1 MPVLSNSLSPLVAHD
16 LTKSYAGAVVLD
28 GVDLVASPG
37 QRVGLV
43 GENGSGKSTL
53 LRLLAGVE
61 PPDSGTVQ
69 APEDL
74 AYLPQEPHYPR
85 GTTVGAVLDEAL
97 AGLHEAVSDVET
109 LGARL
114 AGEPELAERFA
125 QRLEW
130 AQAHDAW
137 DADRR
142 ATVAADRLGLHFLDR
157 GHDVARL
164 SGGQRSRLALAA
176 LVVARPS
183 AVLLDEPTNHLDD
196 EALEVLEEACLDLP
210 GVVAVVSHDR
220 VFLDRVCTAIVD
232 LDPSHF
238 GLDGSGGNRYRGSFS
253 DYLQAKAEAR
263 ARWERTYAD
272 EQEQIA
278 QLRRQA
284 ATTARQVAHDRPA
297 RDPDKFVYAFKGGKV
312 ASTVARRVRDVERR
326 LDTAER
332 VQVRKP
338 PRPLRFGE
346 MLTAQAAGGTAV
358 QVRDLVVRGRVE
370 VSRLDLAAGGKLLV
384 AGSNGSGKSTLL
396 HVVAGNLQPDEG
408 TVHVSARRVGLLVQ
422 DVAFRDPSSSALRTY
437 QQALGPER
445 AERRPLAGLGLLHP
459 REAMKRVTDLSV
471 GQRRRLALAVL
482 VARSP
487 DLLLLDEPTNH
498 ISLALAGELEEALA
512 SAPGT
517 VIAASHDRWLRRGWQ
532 HETLELTPVSR
543 DPST

>member
-1 MPVLSNSLSPLVAHD
+1 LSDLSNNLSPLVAQD
-16 LTKSYAGAVVLD
+16 LAKSYAGAVVLD

-53 LRLLAGVE
+53 LRLLAGAE
-61 PPDSGTVQ
+61 PPDRGTVR
-69 APEDL
+69 APDDL
-74 AYLPQEPHYPR
+74 AYLPQEPRYPR

-97 AGLHEAVSDVET
+97 AALHQVVDDVET

-114 AGEPELAERFA
+114 SAEPELAERFA

-142 ATVAADRLGLHFLDR
+142 AALAADRLGLDFLDR
-157 GHDVARL
+157 SHDVARL

-176 LVVARPS
+176 LVVARPG

-210 GVVAVVSHDR
+210 GVVVVVSHDR

-253 DYLQAKAEAR
+253 DYLRARAEAR

-278 QLRRQA
+278 VLRRQA
-284 ATTARQVAHDRPA
+284 ATTARQVAHNRPA

-326 LDTAER
+326 LEVAER
-332 VQVRKP
+332 DQVRKP
-338 PRPLRFGE
+338 PRPLRFDE
-346 MLTAQAAGGTAV
+346 TLTATASRASAV
-358 QVRDLVVRGRVE
+358 QVRDLIVRGRLE
-370 VSRLDLAAGGKLLV
+370 VPRLDLAAGGKLLV
-384 AGSNGSGKSTLL
+384 EGANGSGKSTLL
-396 HVVAGNLQPDEG
+396 HVLAGNLRPDEG
-408 TVHVSARRVGLLVQ
+408 SVHVSARRIGLLVQ
-422 DVAFRDPSSSALRTY
+422 DVAFRDPTSTAVRTY
-437 QQALGPER
+437 EQALGPDT
-445 AERRPLAGLGLLHP
+445 AERRPLSGLGLLHP
-459 REAMKRVTDLSV
+459 REAMKPVANLSV
-471 GQRRRLALAVL
+471 GQRRRLALAIL
-482 VARSP
+482 VGRSP

-498 ISLALAGELEEALA
+498 ISLALAGELEEALSA
-512 SAPGT
+512 APGT
-517 VIAASHDRWLRRGWQ
+517 VLVASHDRWLRRGWQ
-532 HETLELTPVSR
+532 HETLDLTR
-543 DPST
+543 RER